1 MASNIVLS
9 NTDFKVVGTRPVR
22 HDGTDKVTGRAK
34 YGADFGAAGALFAK
48 VLRSPHAHAR
58 IKSIDTSKAEAAPGV
73 RAVITG
79 ADIPTDSA
87 AARKVMAKDKALYK
101 GHPVAAVAAISAHQ
115 AEQALV
121 LIEVEYEVLK
131 AATEVRQAMA
141 DDAELLHDDQ
151 TTTEMGEATDNHS
164 NIATHFRY
172 EQGELEQGFAAAD
185 VIVEKEYSTAT
196 VHQGYIEPQNGA
208 AFWNANGEL
217 TIWVSTQGAFTTRDA
232 LAGVLNLPVSKVR
245 VVPMEIGGGF
255 GGKIPIYLEPLTAL
269 LSKRA
274 GVAVK
279 GAMSRTEVFE
289 ATGPTSGSYM
299 HIKMGATNDGKI
311 VAAEAMLAFDAGA
324 FPGSPVTA
332 GAQCMFACYEIE
344 NARVD
349 GYDVVANKPPVAA
362 YRAPGAPI
370 AAFAAETVV
379 DELAEKLGIDPIEF
393 RIRNAS
399 KEGTRRVDGPV
410 FPKVGN
416 VEQLEAARETEQY
429 QRPLEGSNRGRGVAS
444 GFWFNIGL
452 QSSASISVQAD
463 GTISL
468 VEGSTDIGGSR
479 AAIAMQAAEVLGIPA
494 EDVDPSVGDTDSVG
508 YTFLTGGSRT
518 TFATGWAAY
527 ECAQEIKQKMI
538 ERAASIWDVEVD
550 VVDLVD
556 GVFQHTSD
564 QELKLGFKELAG
576 QLNRTGGPI
585 SAQVSVDPRGAGGA
599 FATHIVDVEVDPDT
613 GKVTILDY
621 TAIQDVGK
629 AIHPSYVEGQ
639 IQGGVVQG
647 IGWAL
652 NEEYRF
658 SSDGRME
665 NSSFLDYRM
674 PTSLDLPMIRH
685 SDRRDRQPG
694 PSLRGAWRGR
704 GAHRSSH
711 GRHCQRHL
719 PRRRRADEQAAHVS
733 RRNPGEPLGEKW
745 RARGCG
751 PGRRLDFS
759 QLHSLGNWQGR
770 TDVRP
775 CAIIG
780 RESRKLSKCRFPQTN
795 TTENQ
800 LQEHENDQ
808 STLRN
813 P

>member
-1 MASNIVLS
+1 MASNVVLS
-9 NTDFKVVGTRPVR
+9 NTDYKVVGTRPVR

-34 YGADFGAAGALFAK
+34 YGADFEAAGVLFAK

-58 IKSIDTSKAEAAPGV
+58 IKSIDTSKAESARGV

-101 GHPVAAVAAISAHQ
+101 GHPVAAVAATSAHD
-115 AEQALV
+115 AEQALA

-141 DDAELLHDDQ
+141 EDAELLHESQ
-151 TTTEMGEATDNHS
+151 TTTEMGEETDKHS

-172 EQGELEQGFAAAD
+172 EQGDLDQGFAAAD
-185 VIVEKEYSTAT
+185 IIVEKEYSTST

-208 AFWNANGEL
+208 AFWNTNGEL
-217 TIWVSTQGAFTTRDA
+217 TVWVSTQGAFTTRDA
-232 LAGVLNLPVSKVR
+232 LAGVLDLPVSKVR

-269 LSKRA
+269 LSKKA
-274 GVAVK
+274 GASVK
-279 GAMSRTEVFE
+279 SAMSRTEVFE

-332 GAQCMFACYEIE
+332 GAQCMFSCYDIE
-344 NARVD
+344 NCRVD

-370 AAFAAETVV
+370 AAFAGETVV
-379 DELAEKLGIDPIEF
+379 DELAEKLGMDPIEF
-393 RIRNAS
+393 RLRNAS
-399 KEGTRRVDGPV
+399 KEGSRRVDGPV

-416 VEQLEAARETEQY
+416 IEQLEAARESEQY
-429 QRPLEGSNRGRGVAS
+429 QRPLEGVNRGRGVAS

-468 VEGSTDIGGSR
+468 VEGSTDIGGTR
-479 AAIAMQAAEVLGIPA
+479 ASIAMQAAEVLGIPA

-538 ERAASIWDVEVD
+538 ERAAGIWDVD
-550 VVDLVD
+550 VTDVDLVD
-556 GVFQHTSD
+556 GVFEHTSD
-564 QELKLGFKELAG
+564 QELKLSFKELAG

-658 SSDGRME
+658 NADGRME

-674 PTSLDLPMIRH
+674 PTSLDLPMI
-685 SDRRDRQPG
+685 G
-694 PSLRGAWRGR
+694 TVIVEVA
-704 GAHRSSH
+704 
-711 GRHCQRHL
+711 
-719 PRRRRADEQAAHVS
+719 
-733 RRNPGEPLGEKW
+733 NPGHPYGVRGVGEVPIVPPMAAIANAIYHAVGV
-745 RARGCG
+745 RMN
-751 PGRRLDFS
+751 
-759 QLHSLGNWQGR
+759 SLPMSP
-770 TDVRP
+770 D
-775 CAIIG
+775 AIL
-780 RESRKLSKCRFPQTN
+780 ESLWAKDGAPAAV
-795 TTENQ
+795 
-800 LQEHENDQ
+800 
-808 STLRN
+808 
-813 P
+813 

>member
-1 MASNIVLS
+1 MATNIVLS
-9 NTDFKVVGTRPVR
+9 NTDYKVVGTRPVR

-34 YGADFGAAGALFAK
+34 YGADFDAAGLLYAK

-58 IKSIDTSKAEAAPGV
+58 IKSINTSKAEAAPGV
-73 RAVITG
+73 RAVVTG
-79 ADIPTDSA
+79 QDVPTDSA
-87 AARKVMAKDKALYK
+87 AARKVIAKDKVLYK
-101 GHPVAAVAAISAHQ
+101 GHPVAAVAAASAHE
-115 AEQALV
+115 AEQALA
-121 LIEVEYEVLK
+121 LIEVEYEPLK
-131 AATEVRQAMA
+131 AATEVREAMA
-141 DDAELLHDDQ
+141 ENAELLHENQ
-151 TTTEMGEATDNHS
+151 TTTEMGEETDKHS

-172 EQGELEQGFAAAD
+172 EQGDLEQGFAAAD

-196 VHQGYIEPQNGA
+196 VHQGYIEPQNSA
-208 AFWNANGEL
+208 AFWNTNGEL
-217 TIWVSTQGAFTTRDA
+217 TVWTSTQGAFTTRDA
-232 LAGVLNLPVSKVR
+232 LAGVLDLPVSKVK

-269 LSKRA
+269 LSKKA
-274 GVAVK
+274 GVPVK
-279 GAMSRTEVFE
+279 GAMSRAEVFE

-299 HIKMGATNDGKI
+299 WVKMGATNDGKI
-311 VAAEAMLAFDAGA
+311 VAAEGSLAFDAGA

-332 GAQCMFACYEIE
+332 GAQCMFACYDID

-393 RIRNAS
+393 RVRNAS

-410 FPKVGN
+410 FPKIGN
-416 VEQLEAARETEQY
+416 IETLEAARDSDLY
-429 QRPLEGSNRGRGVAS
+429 QRKLGGPNRGRGVAS

-452 QSSASISVQAD
+452 QSSASISVHAD
-463 GTISL
+463 GTIAL
-468 VEGSTDIGGSR
+468 VEGSTDIGGTR
-479 AAIAMQAAEVLGIPA
+479 ASIAMQAAEVLGIPA
-494 EDVDPSVGDTDSVG
+494 EDVHPSVGDTDSVG

-527 ECAQEIKQKMI
+527 ECAQDIKQKMI
-538 ERAASIWDVEVD
+538 ERAAGIWDVD
-550 VVDLVD
+550 AADVDLVD

-564 QELKLGFKELAG
+564 QELKLSFKELAG

-585 SAQVSVDPRGAGGA
+585 SSQVSVDPRGAGGA

-613 GKVTILDY
+613 GKVTVLHY

-658 SSDGRME
+658 NADGRME

-674 PTSLDLPMIRH
+674 PTSLDLPMIGTVIVEVAN
-685 SDRRDRQPG
+685 PG
-694 PSLRGAWRGR
+694 HPFGVRGVGEVPIVPPMAAVANAIYHAIGVRMNKLPMSPDAILESLWAKNGEPA
-704 GAHRSSH
+704 A
-711 GRHCQRHL
+711 L
-719 PRRRRADEQAAHVS
+719 AQAA
-733 RRNPGEPLGEKW
+733 
-745 RARGCG
+745 
-751 PGRRLDFS
+751 D
-759 QLHSLGNWQGR
+759 
-770 TDVRP
+770 
-775 CAIIG
+775 
-780 RESRKLSKCRFPQTN
+780 
-795 TTENQ
+795 
-800 LQEHENDQ
+800 
-808 STLRN
+808 
-813 P
+813 